1 MNDIKEFTNIYI
13 TYNNS
18 NMEDK
23 LRDVITSSASYDDK
37 LKSIQ
42 QIMAE
47 SKKALSKLKQLISTN
62 ANLIS
67 NAKTVE
73 LSNKIE
79 HMIDSLSTIDSDIN
93 DLLAS
98 VTSDKIQNL
107 KSHIDAY
114 EEDVTSLD
122 SMMFNSLE
130 KYQENLYFAVKN
142 GAMTSDDLSKLRQ
155 ESGLQ
160 DEQRDAIDK
169 VINQLNKEKEL
180 TDNKEMD
187 LSEQASIE
195 DKKGNI
201 SEDSINS
208 FSDVDIATNET
219 VSKGLKERLNA
230 VQYNQDS
237 FYGADIQQVRIEFEI
252 EQLSKR
258 ITSLKEKEKLSFK
271 EAVELQSLVAQ
282 VEQLNE
288 ALFNIE
294 LNRRDLKREEK
305 LERVDAKISSK
316 QNDILEEQAR
326 QANSNSKLFRYISA
340 RKEANLTEKLT
351 KLQTK
356 MGKIQS
362 KQRQSA
368 LLKFDKQNNKLS
380 RKATRQAV
388 KRVVATTTKDKIQKL
403 RDLKNRV
410 VEETINITTDIKN
423 RFIHKKEVVN
433 DMQNEEVIITG
444 QPVEIVIMENPSMSM
459 QM

>member
-18 NMEDK
+18 NIEDK

-47 SKKALSKLKQLISTN
+47 SKKELSKLKQLISTN

-67 NAKTVE
+67 NAKAVE

-79 HMIDSLSTIDSDIN
+79 HMIDSLSTIDIDIN

-98 VTSDKIQNL
+98 VTSDTIQNL

-208 FSDVDIATNET
+208 FSDVDVATNET

-237 FYGADIQQVRIEFEI
+237 FYGADIQQVRIEYEI

-316 QNDILEEQAR
+316 QNDILEEQTR

-380 RKATRQAV
+380 KKATRQAI